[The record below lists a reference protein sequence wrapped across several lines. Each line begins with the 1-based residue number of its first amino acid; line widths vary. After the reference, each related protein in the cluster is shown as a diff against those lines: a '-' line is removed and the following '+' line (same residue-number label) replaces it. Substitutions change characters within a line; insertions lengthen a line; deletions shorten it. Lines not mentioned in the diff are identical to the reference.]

1 MRKIAF
7 LDLVFY
13 VGIPYLLWNYGRDP
27 LGDYYAM
34 LLSTVPGFVYTVYRF
49 IQQKQLNM
57 MGLFIIDSLVLST
70 AVNILSSNAEN
81 MLWNQVYLGYLFAA
95 VYLFSILFKKPLA
108 LTFAIDFAFLQGYPR
123 ENSKALYSTQGIF
136 MWFQLLTS
144 LFFFRGV
151 FQNTFKAWLI
161 SNYGVNGYDQMLIYL
176 TISGWIFNGL
186 IFAGFIFIS
195 SKINHFLEENEFQ
208 FPISHTEG

>member
-7 LDLVFY
+7 LDIIFY
-13 VGIPYLLWNYGRDP
+13 VAIPYFLWTYGRDP

-34 LLSTVPGFVYTVYRF
+34 LLSTVPGFAYTIYRF
-49 IQQKQLNM
+49 IVQKQFNM
-57 MGLFIIDSLVLST
+57 MGLFIIGSLIIST
-70 AVNILSSNAEN
+70 SVNILSSNAEN
-81 MLWNQVYLGYLFAA
+81 MLWNQVYLGYLFAS
-95 VYLFSILFKKPLA
+95 VYLLSMIFKRPLA

-123 ENSKALYSTQGIF
+123 ENSKTLYSTQGIF
-136 MWFQLLTS
+136 MWFQLLTL
-144 LFFFRGV
+144 LFFLRGL

-176 TISGWIFNGL
+176 SISGWIFNGL

-195 SKINHFLEENEFQ
+195 SKIYNFLEGNDFQ
-208 FPISHTEG
+208 FPVNHPE